1 MLYARPLWLMVD
13 RLTFAFALLP
23 PSIFLIYFALF
34 LKIDFEFEPSTTFM
48 VTVATFFYYVALF
61 HWLARVNLP

>member
-13 RLTFAFALLP
+13 RFNFFFALLP

-48 VTVATFFYYVALF
+48 VTVATGNVFLLRRTFP
-61 HWLARVNLP
+61 LAC